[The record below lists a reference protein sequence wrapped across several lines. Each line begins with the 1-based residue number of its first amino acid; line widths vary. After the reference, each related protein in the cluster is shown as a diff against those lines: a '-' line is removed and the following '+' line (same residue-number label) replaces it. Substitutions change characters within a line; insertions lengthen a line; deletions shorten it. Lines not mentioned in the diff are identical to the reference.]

1 MRGVDGTVGTA
12 DAGLQRERSDGAWL
26 FDRFSDPAS
35 LGGHEAGLVGLL
47 DCEGISVF
55 LSDGLGEDGR
65 AGRRGRSGTGED
77 VKDDM
82 LCTPG

>member
-35 LGGHEAGLVGLL
+35 LGATKLVSSGYWTARVYQCSSLM
-47 DCEGISVF
+47 DWVKTAVPVVGV
-55 LSDGLGEDGR
+55 GR
-65 AGRRGRSGTGED
+65 E
-77 VKDDM
+77 
-82 LCTPG
+82 PGKT